1 MIIMIVDIIFL
12 IIIKRLYSKFR
23 NSSLVLTRS
32 ICFLFTSKLIKFI
45 ILHIFLS
52 SLIAEG
58 KLWYPI

>member
-12 IIIKRLYSKFR
+12 IIIKRLYSNFGI
-23 NSSLVLTRS
+23 SSLVLTRS
-32 ICFLFTSKLIKFI
+32 ICFLFTNKLIKFI
-45 ILHIFLS
+45 ILDIFLS